1 MLIGHKIRNIRELK
15 NLTQDYMAET
25 LDISQSA
32 YSKLEKES
40 NISDEKLQQI
50 ADALE
55 VKPEDIMA
63 FDSQKYFNNVANVE
77 GDNSNSYNESIVI
90 GLTTEE
96 MELIKKLYEDKISL
110 LEKLLSK
117 SEIDIQRL
125 EKIIQKFESKYG
137 EL

>member
-1 MLIGHKIRNIRELK
+1 MIIGHKIKNIRELK
-15 NLTQDYMAET
+15 NLTQEYMAER

-50 ADALE
+50 AEALE
-55 VKPEDIMA
+55 VKPEDIKS
-63 FDSQKYFNNVANVE
+63 FDSKKYFNNVGNVE

-90 GLTTEE
+90 GMGSEE
-96 MELIKKLYEDKISL
+96 MELIKKLYDDKIAL
-110 LEKLLSK
+110 MEELMKQKDKELEKYK
-117 SEIDIQRL
+117 
-125 EKIIQKFESKYG
+125 SKYG

>member
-63 FDSQKYFNNVANVE
+63 FDSQKYFNNVGNVE